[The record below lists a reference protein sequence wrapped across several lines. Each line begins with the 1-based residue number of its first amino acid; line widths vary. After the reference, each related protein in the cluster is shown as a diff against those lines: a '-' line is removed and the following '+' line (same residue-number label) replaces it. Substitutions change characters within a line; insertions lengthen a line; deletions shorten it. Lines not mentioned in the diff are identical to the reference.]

1 MLNKKILLTAIML
14 CCAGAGYAYTP
25 VLLNDLTQPKEAS
38 YRVGISDV
46 PENRYVEAQAQ
57 NQDDV
62 SQNIARVTSKD
73 NNNID
78 TSYAELSIKNLSREV
93 SQDLQFEEQDMVA
106 DLTLLWQGAAMQ
118 SDTINFAL
126 YKLANPDADK
136 PNKSTVKNMLKTIA
150 SMSTL
155 VGSAMANPLLAGTSF
170 ITGDVLSIMGQDTK
184 ALNYKYTK
192 VTDADMIILIRKV
205 EDLQQTA
212 VNLYYDYMTSKKQL
226 EMATKL
232 VQERQKRFNLAQKN
246 NVSKEMLVITDAY
259 YRTALDK
266 QRAARSEFLSK
277 RATLEQ
283 FVGNETFNQF
293 EDELAKREYENK
305 TANNDE
311 RKQQDEEYKQTIKN
325 VEDYKNSLNSD
336 STPYKYEDAQTETD
350 HQISSE
356 NQTDSEMQTETVSQ
370 ADSENELTDEELIA
384 AKTDKYSTKGLI
396 FVHDND
402 RYKKASWE
410 MTPEEQEEARQQKKA
425 ENLTESTEEEPV
437 KKSKRKSK
445 RSSNQEETKTTQQA
459 PAPQQQQLKPVLP
472 ATQQQVQK
480 PRTYNGIELLPL
492 DTIRTPER
500 QFRKNG
506 YSIFAE

>member
-1 MLNKKILLTAIML
+1 MLNKKILLTAIIL
-14 CCAGAGYAYTP
+14 CCAGTSYAYTP
-25 VLLNDLTQPKEAS
+25 ILLNDLTQPKEAS

-57 NQDDV
+57 NQDEI

-78 TSYAELSIKNLSREV
+78 TSYAELSIKNLSREI
-93 SQDLQFEEQDMVA
+93 SQELQFEEQDMVS

-170 ITGDVLSIMGQDTK
+170 ITGDVLGIMSQDTK

-232 VQERQKRFNLAQKN
+232 VQDRQKRFNLAQKN

-266 QRAARSEFLSK
+266 QRTARAEFLSK

-283 FVGNETFNQF
+283 FVGNEAFNQF

-311 RKQQDEEYKQTIKN
+311 RKQQDEEYNQTIKN
-325 VEDYKNSLNSD
+325 VEDYKSSLDLEQNNEAT
-336 STPYKYEDAQTETD
+336 STETASEEDEDAQPQAVSAGEEENTD
-350 HQISSE
+350 
-356 NQTDSEMQTETVSQ
+356 D
-370 ADSENELTDEELIA
+370 ELLA
-384 AKTDKYSTKGLI
+384 SKADKYSTKGLI

-402 RYKKASWE
+402 RYKKESWE
-410 MTPEEQEEARQQKKA
+410 MTPEEQEEARLKAKEEQQSAKA
-425 ENLTESTEEEPV
+425 ASSEEPV
-437 KKSKRKSK
+437 KKSKRKSRRESK
-445 RSSNQEETKTTQQA
+445 QEEVNATRQSTSS
-459 PAPQQQQLKPVLP
+459 QQQQLLPVLP
-472 ATQQQVQK
+472 AAQQQVQK
-480 PRTYNGIELLPL
+480 PKTYNGVELLPL
-492 DTIRTPER
+492 DTIKTPER

>member
-1 MLNKKILLTAIML
+1 
-14 CCAGAGYAYTP
+14 
-25 VLLNDLTQPKEAS
+25 
-38 YRVGISDV
+38 
-46 PENRYVEAQAQ
+46 
-57 NQDDV
+57 
-62 SQNIARVTSKD
+62 
-73 NNNID
+73 
-78 TSYAELSIKNLSREV
+78 
-93 SQDLQFEEQDMVA
+93 
-106 DLTLLWQGAAMQ
+106 
-118 SDTINFAL
+118 
-126 YKLANPDADK
+126 
-136 PNKSTVKNMLKTIA
+136 MLKTIA

-170 ITGDVLSIMGQDTK
+170 ITGDVLGIMSQDTK

-232 VQERQKRFNLAQKN
+232 VQDRQKRFNLAQKN

-266 QRAARSEFLSK
+266 QRTARAEFLSK

-283 FVGNETFNQF
+283 FVGNEAFNQF

-325 VEDYKNSLNSD
+325 VEDYKSSLDLEQNNEAT
-336 STPYKYEDAQTETD
+336 STETASAEDEDAQPQAVSAGEEENTD
-350 HQISSE
+350 
-356 NQTDSEMQTETVSQ
+356 D
-370 ADSENELTDEELIA
+370 ELLA
-384 AKTDKYSTKGLI
+384 AKADKYSTKGLI

-402 RYKKASWE
+402 RYKKESWE
-410 MTPEEQEEARQQKKA
+410 MTPEEQEEARQKA
-425 ENLTESTEEEPV
+425 KEEQQSAKAASSEEPV
-437 KKSKRKSK
+437 KKSKRKSRRESK
-445 RSSNQEETKTTQQA
+445 QEEVNETRQSTSS
-459 PAPQQQQLKPVLP
+459 QQQQLLPVLP
-472 ATQQQVQK
+472 AAQQQVQK
-480 PRTYNGIELLPL
+480 PKTYNGVELLPL
-492 DTIRTPER
+492 DTIKTPER

>member
-1 MLNKKILLTAIML
+1 MLNKKILLTAIIL
-14 CCAGAGYAYTP
+14 CCAGTSYAYTP

-57 NQDDV
+57 NQDEI

-78 TSYAELSIKNLSREV
+78 TSYAELSIKNLSREI
-93 SQDLQFEEQDMVA
+93 SQELQFEEQDMVS

-170 ITGDVLSIMGQDTK
+170 ITGDVLGIMSQDTK

-232 VQERQKRFNLAQKN
+232 VQDRQKRFNLAQKN

-266 QRAARSEFLSK
+266 QRTARAEFLSK

-283 FVGNETFNQF
+283 FVGNEAFNQF

-325 VEDYKNSLNSD
+325 VEDYKSSLDLEQNNEAT
-336 STPYKYEDAQTETD
+336 STETASAEDEDAQPQAVSAGEEENTD
-350 HQISSE
+350 
-356 NQTDSEMQTETVSQ
+356 D
-370 ADSENELTDEELIA
+370 ELLA
-384 AKTDKYSTKGLI
+384 SKADKYSTKGLI

-402 RYKKASWE
+402 RYKKESWE
-410 MTPEEQEEARQQKKA
+410 MTPEEQEEARLKAKEEQQSAKA
-425 ENLTESTEEEPV
+425 ASSEEPV
-437 KKSKRKSK
+437 KKSKRKSRRESK
-445 RSSNQEETKTTQQA
+445 QEEVNATRQSTSS
-459 PAPQQQQLKPVLP
+459 QQQQLLPVLP
-472 ATQQQVQK
+472 AAQQQVQK
-480 PRTYNGIELLPL
+480 PKTYNGVELLPL
-492 DTIRTPER
+492 DTIKAPER

>member
-1 MLNKKILLTAIML
+1 MLNKKILLTAIIL
-14 CCAGAGYAYTP
+14 CCAGTSYAYTP

-57 NQDDV
+57 NQDEI

-78 TSYAELSIKNLSREV
+78 TSYAELSIKNLSREI
-93 SQDLQFEEQDMVA
+93 SQELQFEEQDMVS

-170 ITGDVLSIMGQDTK
+170 ITGDVLGIMSQDTK

-232 VQERQKRFNLAQKN
+232 VQDRQKRFNLAQKN

-266 QRAARSEFLSK
+266 QRTARAEVLSK

-283 FVGNETFNQF
+283 FVGNEAFNQF

-325 VEDYKNSLNSD
+325 VEDYKSSLDLEQNNEAT
-336 STPYKYEDAQTETD
+336 STETASAEDEDAQPQAVSAGEEENTD
-350 HQISSE
+350 
-356 NQTDSEMQTETVSQ
+356 D
-370 ADSENELTDEELIA
+370 ELLA
-384 AKTDKYSTKGLI
+384 AKADKYSTKGLI

-402 RYKKASWE
+402 RYKKESWE
-410 MTPEEQEEARQQKKA
+410 MTPEEQEEARQKA
-425 ENLTESTEEEPV
+425 KEEQQSAKAASSEEPV
-437 KKSKRKSK
+437 KKSKRKSRRESK
-445 RSSNQEETKTTQQA
+445 QEEVNETRQSTSS
-459 PAPQQQQLKPVLP
+459 QQQQLLPVLP
-472 ATQQQVQK
+472 AAQQQVQK
-480 PRTYNGIELLPL
+480 PKTYNGVELLPL
-492 DTIRTPER
+492 DTIKTPER

>member
-1 MLNKKILLTAIML
+1 MLNKKILLTAIIL
-14 CCAGAGYAYTP
+14 CCAGTSYAYTP

-57 NQDDV
+57 NQDEI

-78 TSYAELSIKNLSREV
+78 TSYAELSIKNLSREI
-93 SQDLQFEEQDMVA
+93 SQELQFEEQDMVS

-170 ITGDVLSIMGQDTK
+170 ITGDVLGIMSQDTK

-232 VQERQKRFNLAQKN
+232 VQDRQKRFNLAQKN

-266 QRAARSEFLSK
+266 QRTARAEFLSK

-311 RKQQDEEYKQTIKN
+311 RKQQDEEYNQTIKN
-325 VEDYKNSLNSD
+325 VEEYKSSLNTVESEQN
-336 STPYKYEDAQTETD
+336 PYVYE
-350 HQISSE
+350 E
-356 NQTDSEMQTETVSQ
+356 NSQETVSQ
-370 ADSENELTDEELIA
+370 NEDEGTDEELLA
-384 AKTDKYSTKGLI
+384 SKADKYSTKGLI

-402 RYKKASWE
+402 RYKKESWE
-410 MTPEEQEEARQQKKA
+410 MTPEEQEEARLKAKEEQQSAKA
-425 ENLTESTEEEPV
+425 ASSEEPV
-437 KKSKRKSK
+437 KKSKRKSRRESK
-445 RSSNQEETKTTQQA
+445 QEEVNATRQSTSS
-459 PAPQQQQLKPVLP
+459 QQQQLLPVLP
-472 ATQQQVQK
+472 AAQQQVQK
-480 PRTYNGIELLPL
+480 PKTYNGVELLPL
-492 DTIRTPER
+492 DTIKTPER

>member
-1 MLNKKILLTAIML
+1 M
-14 CCAGAGYAYTP
+14 
-25 VLLNDLTQPKEAS
+25 
-38 YRVGISDV
+38 
-46 PENRYVEAQAQ
+46 
-57 NQDDV
+57 V
-62 SQNIARVTSKD
+62 S
-73 NNNID
+73 
-78 TSYAELSIKNLSREV
+78 
-93 SQDLQFEEQDMVA
+93 

-170 ITGDVLSIMGQDTK
+170 ITGDVLGIMSQDTK

-232 VQERQKRFNLAQKN
+232 VQDRQKRFNLAQKN

-266 QRAARSEFLSK
+266 QRTARAEFLSK

-283 FVGNETFNQF
+283 FVGNEAFNQF

-325 VEDYKNSLNSD
+325 VEDYKSSLDLEQNNEAT
-336 STPYKYEDAQTETD
+336 STETASAEDEDAQPQAVSAGEEENTD
-350 HQISSE
+350 
-356 NQTDSEMQTETVSQ
+356 D
-370 ADSENELTDEELIA
+370 ELLA
-384 AKTDKYSTKGLI
+384 AKADKYSTKGLI

-402 RYKKASWE
+402 RYKKESWE
-410 MTPEEQEEARQQKKA
+410 MTPEEQEEARLKAKEEQQSAKA
-425 ENLTESTEEEPV
+425 ASSEEPV
-437 KKSKRKSK
+437 KKSKRKSRRESK
-445 RSSNQEETKTTQQA
+445 QEEVNETRQSTSS
-459 PAPQQQQLKPVLP
+459 QQQQLLPVLP
-472 ATQQQVQK
+472 AAQQQVQK
-480 PRTYNGIELLPL
+480 PKTYNGVELLPL
-492 DTIRTPER
+492 DTIKTPER

>member
-1 MLNKKILLTAIML
+1 MLNKKILLTAIIL

-212 VNLYYDYMTSKKQL
+212 VNTSKKQL

-311 RKQQDEEYKQTIKN
+311 RKQQDEEYNQTIKN
-325 VEDYKNSLNSD
+325 VEEYKSSLNTVESEQN
-336 STPYKYEDAQTETD
+336 PYVYE
-350 HQISSE
+350 E
-356 NQTDSEMQTETVSQ
+356 NSQETVSQ
-370 ADSENELTDEELIA
+370 NEDEGTDEELIA

-472 ATQQQVQK
+472 AAQQQVQK

>member
-1 MLNKKILLTAIML
+1 MLNKKILLTAIIL
-14 CCAGAGYAYTP
+14 CCAGTSYAYTP

-57 NQDDV
+57 NQDEI

-78 TSYAELSIKNLSREV
+78 TSYAELSIKNLSREI
-93 SQDLQFEEQDMVA
+93 SQELQFEEQDMVS

-170 ITGDVLSIMGQDTK
+170 ITGDVLGIMSQDTK

-232 VQERQKRFNLAQKN
+232 VQDRQKRFNLAQKN

-266 QRAARSEFLSK
+266 QRTARAEFLSK

-283 FVGNETFNQF
+283 FVGNEAFNQF

-325 VEDYKNSLNSD
+325 VEDYKSSLDLEQNNEAT
-336 STPYKYEDAQTETD
+336 STETASAEDEDAQPQAVSAGEEENTD
-350 HQISSE
+350 
-356 NQTDSEMQTETVSQ
+356 D
-370 ADSENELTDEELIA
+370 ELLA
-384 AKTDKYSTKGLI
+384 AKADKYSTKGLI

-402 RYKKASWE
+402 RYKKESWE
-410 MTPEEQEEARQQKKA
+410 MTPEEQEEARQKA
-425 ENLTESTEEEPV
+425 KEEQQAAKAASSEEPV
-437 KKSKRKSK
+437 KKSKRKSRRESK
-445 RSSNQEETKTTQQA
+445 QEEVNETRQSTSS
-459 PAPQQQQLKPVLP
+459 QQQQLLPVLP
-472 ATQQQVQK
+472 AAQQQVQK
-480 PRTYNGIELLPL
+480 PKTYNGVELLPL
-492 DTIRTPER
+492 DTIKTPER

>member
-1 MLNKKILLTAIML
+1 MLNKKILLTAIIL
-14 CCAGAGYAYTP
+14 CCAGTSYAYTP

-57 NQDDV
+57 NQDEI

-78 TSYAELSIKNLSREV
+78 TSYAELSIKNLSREI
-93 SQDLQFEEQDMVA
+93 SQELQFEEQDMVS

-170 ITGDVLSIMGQDTK
+170 ITGDVLGIMSQDTK

-212 VNLYYDYMTSKKQL
+212 VNLYYDYMSSKKQL

-283 FVGNETFNQF
+283 FVGNEAFNQF

-336 STPYKYEDAQTETD
+336 SAPYKYEGVQTEPD
-350 HQISSE
+350 YQMSSK
-356 NQTDSEMQTETVSQ
+356 TQTETVSQ
-370 ADSENELTDEELIA
+370 ADSENGLTDEELLA
-384 AKTDKYSTKGLI
+384 TKTDKYSTKGLI

-402 RYKKASWE
+402 RYKKESWE
-410 MTPEEQEEARQQKKA
+410 MTPEEQEDARLKAKEEQQSAKA
-425 ENLTESTEEEPV
+425 ASSEEPV

-445 RSSNQEETKTTQQA
+445 RESKQEEPKTTQQT
-459 PAPQQQQLKPVLP
+459 PASQQLMPVLP
-472 ATQQQVQK
+472 AAQQQVQK
-480 PRTYNGIELLPL
+480 PRTYNGVELLPL

>member
-1 MLNKKILLTAIML
+1 MLNKKILLTAIIL
-14 CCAGAGYAYTP
+14 CCAGTSYAYTP

-57 NQDDV
+57 NQDEI

-78 TSYAELSIKNLSREV
+78 TSYAELSIKNLSREI
-93 SQDLQFEEQDMVA
+93 SQELQFEEQDMVS

-170 ITGDVLSIMGQDTK
+170 ITGDVLGIMSQDTK

-232 VQERQKRFNLAQKN
+232 VQDRQKRFNLAQKN

-266 QRAARSEFLSK
+266 QRTARAEFLSK

-283 FVGNETFNQF
+283 FVGNEAFNQF

-325 VEDYKNSLNSD
+325 VEDYKSSLDLEQNNEAT
-336 STPYKYEDAQTETD
+336 STETASAEDEDAQPQAVSAGEEENTD
-350 HQISSE
+350 
-356 NQTDSEMQTETVSQ
+356 D
-370 ADSENELTDEELIA
+370 ELLA
-384 AKTDKYSTKGLI
+384 AKADKYSTKGLI

-402 RYKKASWE
+402 RYKKESWE
-410 MTPEEQEEARQQKKA
+410 MTPEEQEEARQKA
-425 ENLTESTEEEPV
+425 KEEQQSAKAASSEEPV
-437 KKSKRKSK
+437 KKSKRKSRRESK
-445 RSSNQEETKTTQQA
+445 QEEVNETRQSTSS
-459 PAPQQQQLKPVLP
+459 QQQQLLPVLP
-472 ATQQQVQK
+472 AAQQQVQK
-480 PRTYNGIELLPL
+480 PKTYNGVELLPL
-492 DTIRTPER
+492 DTIKTPER

>member
-1 MLNKKILLTAIML
+1 MLNKKILLTAIIL
-14 CCAGAGYAYTP
+14 CCAGTSYAYTP

-57 NQDDV
+57 NQDEI

-78 TSYAELSIKNLSREV
+78 TSYAELSIKNLSREI
-93 SQDLQFEEQDMVA
+93 SQELQFEEQDMVS

-170 ITGDVLSIMGQDTK
+170 ITGDVLGIMSQDTK

-232 VQERQKRFNLAQKN
+232 VQDRQKRFNLAQKN

-266 QRAARSEFLSK
+266 QRTARAEFLSK

-283 FVGNETFNQF
+283 FVGNEAFNQF

-311 RKQQDEEYKQTIKN
+311 RKQQDEEYNQTIKN
-325 VEDYKNSLNSD
+325 VEDYKSSLDLEQNNEAT
-336 STPYKYEDAQTETD
+336 STETASAEDEDAQPQAVSAGEEENTD
-350 HQISSE
+350 
-356 NQTDSEMQTETVSQ
+356 D
-370 ADSENELTDEELIA
+370 ELLA
-384 AKTDKYSTKGLI
+384 SKADKYSTKGLI

-402 RYKKASWE
+402 RYKKESWE
-410 MTPEEQEEARQQKKA
+410 MTPEEQEEARQKA
-425 ENLTESTEEEPV
+425 KEEQQSAKAASSEEPV
-437 KKSKRKSK
+437 KKSKRKSRRESK
-445 RSSNQEETKTTQQA
+445 QEEVNATRQSTSS
-459 PAPQQQQLKPVLP
+459 QQQQLLPVLP
-472 ATQQQVQK
+472 AAPQQVQK
-480 PRTYNGIELLPL
+480 PKTYNGVELLPL
-492 DTIRTPER
+492 DTIKTPER

>member
-1 MLNKKILLTAIML
+1 MLNKKILLTAML
-14 CCAGAGYAYTP
+14 LCMAGASYAYTP
-25 VLLNDLTQPKEAS
+25 VLLNDLAQPKEAA

-46 PENRYVEAQAQ
+46 PENQYIEAQAQ
-57 NQDDV
+57 NQNEI

-73 NNNID
+73 KNNID

-170 ITGDVLSIMGQDTK
+170 ITGDVLGIMGQDTK

-226 EMATKL
+226 EMASKL
-232 VQERQKRFNLAQKN
+232 VQERQKRFQLAQKN

-266 QRAARSEFLSK
+266 QRAARAEFLSK

-293 EDELAKREYENK
+293 EDELAKREYEEK
-305 TANNDE
+305 TANSEE
-311 RKQQDEEYKQTIKN
+311 RKQQDEEYNQTIKN
-325 VEDYKNSLNSD
+325 VEEYKSSLNTVESEQNPYVYEED
-336 STPYKYEDAQTETD
+336 SQ
-350 HQISSE
+350 
-356 NQTDSEMQTETVSQ
+356 ETVSQ
-370 ADSENELTDEELIA
+370 SEDESADEELLA
-384 AKTDKYSTKGLI
+384 SRADKYSTKGLI

-402 RYKKASWE
+402 RYKKESWE
-410 MTPEEQEEARQQKKA
+410 MTPEEQEEARQQAKA
-425 ENLTESTEEEPV
+425 ANAAAQNEEEPQT

-445 RSSNQEETKTTQQA
+445 RSSNSEEAQ
-459 PAPQQQQLKPVLP
+459 APQQATTKQETQLMPVLP
-472 ATQQQVQK
+472 AAQPVQPK
-480 PRTYNGIELLPL
+480 TRTYNGVELLPL
-492 DTIRTPER
+492 DTIKVPER

>member
-1 MLNKKILLTAIML
+1 MLNKKILLTAIIL
-14 CCAGAGYAYTP
+14 CCAGTSYAYTP

-57 NQDDV
+57 NQDEI

-78 TSYAELSIKNLSREV
+78 TSYAELSIKNLSREI
-93 SQDLQFEEQDMVA
+93 SQELQFEEQDMVS

-170 ITGDVLSIMGQDTK
+170 ITGDVLGIMSQDTK

-232 VQERQKRFNLAQKN
+232 VQDRQKRFNLAQKN

-266 QRAARSEFLSK
+266 QRTARAEFLSK

-325 VEDYKNSLNSD
+325 VEDYKSSLDLEQNNEAT
-336 STPYKYEDAQTETD
+336 STETASAEDEDAQPQAVSAGEEENTD
-350 HQISSE
+350 
-356 NQTDSEMQTETVSQ
+356 D
-370 ADSENELTDEELIA
+370 ELLA
-384 AKTDKYSTKGLI
+384 AKADKYSTKGLI

-402 RYKKASWE
+402 RYKKESWE
-410 MTPEEQEEARQQKKA
+410 MTPEEQEEARLKAKEEQQSAKA
-425 ENLTESTEEEPV
+425 ASSEETV
-437 KKSKRKSK
+437 KKSKRKSRRESK
-445 RSSNQEETKTTQQA
+445 QEEVNETRQSTSS
-459 PAPQQQQLKPVLP
+459 QQQQLLPVLP
-472 ATQQQVQK
+472 AAQQQVQK
-480 PRTYNGIELLPL
+480 PKTYNGVELLPL
-492 DTIRTPER
+492 DTIKTPER

>member
-1 MLNKKILLTAIML
+1 MLNKKILLTAIIL
-14 CCAGAGYAYTP
+14 CCAGTSYAYTP

-57 NQDDV
+57 NQDEI

-78 TSYAELSIKNLSREV
+78 TSYAELSIKNLSREI
-93 SQDLQFEEQDMVA
+93 SQELQFEEQDMVS

-170 ITGDVLSIMGQDTK
+170 ITGDVLGIMSQDTK

-232 VQERQKRFNLAQKN
+232 VQDRQKRFNLAQKN

-266 QRAARSEFLSK
+266 QRTARAEFLSK

-283 FVGNETFNQF
+283 FVGNEAFNQF

-325 VEDYKNSLNSD
+325 VEDYKSSLDLEQNNEAT
-336 STPYKYEDAQTETD
+336 STETASAEDEDAQPQAVSAGEEENTD
-350 HQISSE
+350 
-356 NQTDSEMQTETVSQ
+356 D
-370 ADSENELTDEELIA
+370 ELLA
-384 AKTDKYSTKGLI
+384 SKADKYSTKGLI

-402 RYKKASWE
+402 RYKKESWE
-410 MTPEEQEEARQQKKA
+410 MTPEEQEEARLKAKEEQQSAKA
-425 ENLTESTEEEPV
+425 ASSEEPV
-437 KKSKRKSK
+437 KKSKRKSRRESK
-445 RSSNQEETKTTQQA
+445 QEEVNTTRQSTSS
-459 PAPQQQQLKPVLP
+459 QQQQLLPVLP
-472 ATQQQVQK
+472 AAQQQVQK
-480 PRTYNGIELLPL
+480 PKTYNGVELLPL
-492 DTIRTPER
+492 DTIKTPER

>member
-1 MLNKKILLTAIML
+1 MLNKKILLTAIIL

-311 RKQQDEEYKQTIKN
+311 RKQQDEEYNQTIKN
-325 VEDYKNSLNSD
+325 VEEYKSSLNTVESEQN
-336 STPYKYEDAQTETD
+336 PYVYE
-350 HQISSE
+350 E
-356 NQTDSEMQTETVSQ
+356 NSQETVSQ
-370 ADSENELTDEELIA
+370 NEDEGTDEELIA

-472 ATQQQVQK
+472 AAQQQVQK

>member
-1 MLNKKILLTAIML
+1 MLNKKILLTAIIL
-14 CCAGAGYAYTP
+14 CCAGTSYAYTP

-57 NQDDV
+57 NQDEI

-78 TSYAELSIKNLSREV
+78 TSYAELSIKNLSREI
-93 SQDLQFEEQDMVA
+93 SQELQFEEQDMVS

-170 ITGDVLSIMGQDTK
+170 ITGDVLGIMSQDTK

-232 VQERQKRFNLAQKN
+232 VQDRQKRFNLAQKN

-266 QRAARSEFLSK
+266 QRTARAEFLSK

-283 FVGNETFNQF
+283 FVGNEAFNQF

-311 RKQQDEEYKQTIKN
+311 RKQQDEEYNQTIKN
-325 VEDYKNSLNSD
+325 VEDYKSSLDLEQNNEAT
-336 STPYKYEDAQTETD
+336 STETASEEDEDAQPQAVSAGEEENTD
-350 HQISSE
+350 
-356 NQTDSEMQTETVSQ
+356 D
-370 ADSENELTDEELIA
+370 ELLA
-384 AKTDKYSTKGLI
+384 SKADKYSTKGLI

-402 RYKKASWE
+402 RYKKESWE
-410 MTPEEQEEARQQKKA
+410 MTPEEQEEARLKAKEEQQSAKA
-425 ENLTESTEEEPV
+425 ASSEEPV
-437 KKSKRKSK
+437 KKSKRKSRRESK
-445 RSSNQEETKTTQQA
+445 QEEVNATRQSTSS
-459 PAPQQQQLKPVLP
+459 QQQQLLPVLP
-472 ATQQQVQK
+472 AAQQQVQK
-480 PRTYNGIELLPL
+480 PKTYNGVELLPL
-492 DTIRTPER
+492 DTIKTPER

>member
-1 MLNKKILLTAIML
+1 M
-14 CCAGAGYAYTP
+14 
-25 VLLNDLTQPKEAS
+25 
-38 YRVGISDV
+38 
-46 PENRYVEAQAQ
+46 
-57 NQDDV
+57 V
-62 SQNIARVTSKD
+62 S
-73 NNNID
+73 
-78 TSYAELSIKNLSREV
+78 
-93 SQDLQFEEQDMVA
+93 

-170 ITGDVLSIMGQDTK
+170 ITGDVLGIMSQDTK

-232 VQERQKRFNLAQKN
+232 VQDRQKRFNLAQKN

-266 QRAARSEFLSK
+266 QRTARAEFLSK

-283 FVGNETFNQF
+283 FVGNEAFNQF

-325 VEDYKNSLNSD
+325 VEDYKSSLDLEQNNEAT
-336 STPYKYEDAQTETD
+336 STETASAEDEDAQPQAVSAGEEENTD
-350 HQISSE
+350 
-356 NQTDSEMQTETVSQ
+356 D
-370 ADSENELTDEELIA
+370 ELLA
-384 AKTDKYSTKGLI
+384 AKADKYSTKGLI

-402 RYKKASWE
+402 RYKKESWE
-410 MTPEEQEEARQQKKA
+410 MTPEEQEEARQKA
-425 ENLTESTEEEPV
+425 KEEQQSAKAASSEEPV
-437 KKSKRKSK
+437 KKSKRKSRRESK
-445 RSSNQEETKTTQQA
+445 QEEVNETRQSTSS
-459 PAPQQQQLKPVLP
+459 QQQQLLPVLP
-472 ATQQQVQK
+472 AAQQQVQK
-480 PRTYNGIELLPL
+480 PKTYNGVELLPL
-492 DTIRTPER
+492 DTIKTPER

>member
-1 MLNKKILLTAIML
+1 MLNKKILLTAIIL
-14 CCAGAGYAYTP
+14 CCAGTGYAYTP

-293 EDELAKREYENK
+293 EDELAKREYEEK
-305 TANNDE
+305 TANTDE
-311 RKQQDEEYKQTIKN
+311 RKQQDEEYNQTIKN
-325 VEDYKNSLNSD
+325 VEEYKSSLNTVESEQN
-336 STPYKYEDAQTETD
+336 PYVYE
-350 HQISSE
+350 E
-356 NQTDSEMQTETVSQ
+356 NSQETVSQ
-370 ADSENELTDEELIA
+370 NEDEGTDEELIA

-459 PAPQQQQLKPVLP
+459 PALQQQQMKPVLP
-472 ATQQQVQK
+472 AAQQQVQK

>member
-1 MLNKKILLTAIML
+1 MLNKKILLTAIIL

-283 FVGNETFNQF
+283 LVGNETFNQF

-311 RKQQDEEYKQTIKN
+311 RKQQDEEYNQTIKN
-325 VEDYKNSLNSD
+325 VEEYKSSLNTVESEQN
-336 STPYKYEDAQTETD
+336 PYVYE
-350 HQISSE
+350 E
-356 NQTDSEMQTETVSQ
+356 NSQETVSQ
-370 ADSENELTDEELIA
+370 NEDEGTDEELIA

-472 ATQQQVQK
+472 AAQQQVQK

>member
-1 MLNKKILLTAIML
+1 MLNKKILLTAIIL
-14 CCAGAGYAYTP
+14 CCAGTSYAYTP

-46 PENRYVEAQAQ
+46 PENRYVEAQTQ
-57 NQDDV
+57 NQDEI

-78 TSYAELSIKNLSREV
+78 TSYAELSIKNLSREI
-93 SQDLQFEEQDMVA
+93 SQELQFEEQDMVS

-170 ITGDVLSIMGQDTK
+170 ITGDVLGIMSQDTK

-232 VQERQKRFNLAQKN
+232 VQDRQKRFNLAQKN

-266 QRAARSEFLSK
+266 QRTARAEFLSK

-283 FVGNETFNQF
+283 FVGNEAFNQF

-325 VEDYKNSLNSD
+325 VEDYKSSLDLEQNNEAT
-336 STPYKYEDAQTETD
+336 STETASAEDEDAQPQAVSAGEEENTD
-350 HQISSE
+350 
-356 NQTDSEMQTETVSQ
+356 D
-370 ADSENELTDEELIA
+370 ELLA
-384 AKTDKYSTKGLI
+384 SKADKYSTKGLI

-402 RYKKASWE
+402 RYKKESWE
-410 MTPEEQEEARQQKKA
+410 MTPEEQEEARLKAKEEQQSAKA
-425 ENLTESTEEEPV
+425 ASSEEPV
-437 KKSKRKSK
+437 KKSKRKSRRESK
-445 RSSNQEETKTTQQA
+445 QEEVNATRQSTSS
-459 PAPQQQQLKPVLP
+459 QQQQLLPVLP
-472 ATQQQVQK
+472 AAQQQVQK
-480 PRTYNGIELLPL
+480 PKTYNGVELLPL
-492 DTIRTPER
+492 DTIKTPER

>member
-1 MLNKKILLTAIML
+1 MLNKKILLTAIIL
-14 CCAGAGYAYTP
+14 CCAGTSYAYTP

-57 NQDDV
+57 NQDEI

-78 TSYAELSIKNLSREV
+78 TSYAELSIKNLSREI
-93 SQDLQFEEQDMVA
+93 SQELQFEEQDMVS

-170 ITGDVLSIMGQDTK
+170 ITGDVLGIMSQDTK

-232 VQERQKRFNLAQKN
+232 VQDRQKRFNLAQKN

-266 QRAARSEFLSK
+266 QRTARAEFLSK

-283 FVGNETFNQF
+283 FVGNEAFNQF

-325 VEDYKNSLNSD
+325 VEDYKSSLDLEQNNEAT
-336 STPYKYEDAQTETD
+336 STETASAEDEDAQPQAVSAGEEENTD
-350 HQISSE
+350 
-356 NQTDSEMQTETVSQ
+356 D
-370 ADSENELTDEELIA
+370 ELLA
-384 AKTDKYSTKGLI
+384 SKADKYSTKGLI

-402 RYKKASWE
+402 RYKKESWE
-410 MTPEEQEEARQQKKA
+410 MTPEEQEEARLKAKEEQQSAKA
-425 ENLTESTEEEPV
+425 ASSEEPV
-437 KKSKRKSK
+437 KKSKRKSRRESK
-445 RSSNQEETKTTQQA
+445 QEEVNATRQSTSS
-459 PAPQQQQLKPVLP
+459 QQQQLLPVLP
-472 ATQQQVQK
+472 AAQQQVQK
-480 PRTYNGIELLPL
+480 PKTYNGVELLPL
-492 DTIRTPER
+492 DTIKTPER

>member
-1 MLNKKILLTAIML
+1 MLNKKILLTAIIL
-14 CCAGAGYAYTP
+14 CCAGMSYAYTP

-57 NQDDV
+57 NQDEI

-78 TSYAELSIKNLSREV
+78 TSYAELSIKNLSREI
-93 SQDLQFEEQDMVA
+93 SQELQFEEQDMVS

-170 ITGDVLSIMGQDTK
+170 ITGDVLGIMSQDTK

-232 VQERQKRFNLAQKN
+232 VQDRQKRFNLAQKN

-266 QRAARSEFLSK
+266 QRTARAEFLSK

-283 FVGNETFNQF
+283 FVGNEAFNQF

-325 VEDYKNSLNSD
+325 VEDYKSSLDLEQNNEAT
-336 STPYKYEDAQTETD
+336 STETASAEDEDAQPQAVSAGEEENTD
-350 HQISSE
+350 
-356 NQTDSEMQTETVSQ
+356 D
-370 ADSENELTDEELIA
+370 ELLA
-384 AKTDKYSTKGLI
+384 SKADKYSTKGLI

-402 RYKKASWE
+402 RYKKESWE
-410 MTPEEQEEARQQKKA
+410 MTPEEQEEARLKAKEEQQSAKA
-425 ENLTESTEEEPV
+425 ASSEEPV
-437 KKSKRKSK
+437 KKSKRKSRRESK
-445 RSSNQEETKTTQQA
+445 QEEVNATRQSTSS
-459 PAPQQQQLKPVLP
+459 QQQQLLPVLP
-472 ATQQQVQK
+472 AAQQQVQK
-480 PRTYNGIELLPL
+480 PKTYNGVELLPL
-492 DTIRTPER
+492 DTIKTPER